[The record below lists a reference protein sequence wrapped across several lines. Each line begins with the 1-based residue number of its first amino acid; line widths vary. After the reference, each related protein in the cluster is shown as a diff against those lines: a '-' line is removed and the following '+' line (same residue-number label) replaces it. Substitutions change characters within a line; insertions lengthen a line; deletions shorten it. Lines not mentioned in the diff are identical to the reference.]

1 MLEGLNHLNPFG
13 NSETITKKHV
23 ISVRQAT
30 NSVTCSCF
38 AVHFTQIGSFTKN
51 RKISFIRNIGRK
63 MASKISIQHPP
74 GITLGA
80 IADQAERAVAMM
92 EQIRKVM
99 LAPSA
104 RKVSPVY
111 NLSQVTALCGTEK
124 GSLSHRMTR
133 GDLPS
138 GRLNEAGSRRE
149 FSLAE
154 TRACIRE
161 YRKDQLRPQGAEAIT
176 ISIGNFKGGV
186 SKTTTAVTLAQ
197 GLSLL
202 GHKVL
207 VIDTDPQGSLTTL
220 FGILP
225 DTEVEEKDTILP
237 VILGVETSIR
247 TAIQS
252 TYWDGIDL
260 VAAAPILFGAEFA
273 LPARQTKE
281 EGFEFWRVLDLGI
294 DDIRGE
300 YDVII
305 IDTPPALSYTTI
317 NAFIASNGI
326 IIPLPPNALDFASA
340 SQFWSL
346 FSDLTT
352 SLLTD
357 RGLTKEFDFIHVL
370 LARVDSADGAS
381 NIVRQWIGQTYAEK
395 VLPVEIP
402 KTTVTGVAAAEFGTV
417 YDVSKY
423 DGSAKTFKRAREA
436 YDNFVR
442 HIEGSIQSAWAK
454 QVAVLDEGRG
464 VERFN
469 TPKKRS
475 KEKSK

>member
-1 MLEGLNHLNPFG
+1 M
-13 NSETITKKHV
+13 
-23 ISVRQAT
+23 
-30 NSVTCSCF
+30 
-38 AVHFTQIGSFTKN
+38 IGVK
-51 RKISFIRNIGRK
+51 
-63 MASKISIQHPP
+63 HPP
-74 GITLGA
+74 SITLA
-80 IADQAERAVAMM
+80 DIADQAERAVSMM

-99 LAPSA
+99 LAPTA
-104 RKVSPVY
+104 RKTAPVY
-111 NLSQVTALCGTEK
+111 NLSQLAVLCGSEK

-133 GDLPS
+133 GDLPT
-138 GRLNEAGSRRE
+138 GTLNDSGSRRE
-149 FSLAE
+149 FSME
-154 TRACIRE
+154 EIRPWVRE
-161 YRKDQLRPQGAEAIT
+161 YRKDSLRPIGAEAIT

-225 DTEVEEKDTILP
+225 DTEVEEQDTILP
-237 VILGVETSIR
+237 LALGTETSIR
-247 TAIQS
+247 YAIRP
-252 TYWDGIDL
+252 TYWSGIDL

-281 EGFEFWRVLDLGI
+281 TSFEFWRVLDLGI
-294 DDIRGE
+294 DDVRDE

-340 SQFWSL
+340 TQFWSL

-370 LARVDSADGAS
+370 LSRVDAADGAS

-423 DGSAKTFKRAREA
+423 DGSAKTFKRAKEA

-442 HIEGSIQSAWAK
+442 HVEGSIQSAWAK
-454 QVAVLDEGRG
+454 QVDKSAETTT

-469 TPKKRS
+469 TPRRRVKESS
-475 KEKSK
+475 K